1 MTAFAV
7 ESRRKGNKVRRTAAI
22 GGKSRQGVLLIIVL
36 AIACFLYLLALS
48 STRFGTY
55 HDDGIY
61 VATAKSLATGQ
72 GYNIISLPYEPAQ
85 TKYPPLYPF
94 LLSLIWKVYPEFPQN
109 LTAMTLLSVISTLG
123 FLSLGWRYLLKRE
136 YARPWQVLAVVAMTA
151 LNWRTMILATSIY
164 SEMLFA
170 VLSVAGLYLAEKYQK
185 EAMSWFAG
193 IALGALM
200 GLVFLTRSSGIAL
213 LIAVGLYFASRRR
226 WRSAL
231 LPVGVGSL
239 FILGWLAW
247 SYFNRTTFEG
257 GNSAYYTSYV
267 RDLSSILTSLAD
279 QSAGSRIT
287 AILSIVGE
295 NLVGAIIVSIP
306 VVCLGLNYA
315 SVASLSGPYLGLS
328 IGLILAAFFL
338 IAAGFVRHCRRG
350 FRLLHIYVVSYLALH
365 LLWPYASYDRFLMCI
380 LPFLL
385 LFLITELE
393 IPISLIRR
401 ETSATGK
408 LASKISAAFICAML
422 VSGLSFISY
431 SYASG
436 IGRTFDSLR
445 GAAEQAAEDTI
456 LIRWINEHTEPEDVL
471 ISYRDPKYYLY
482 TGRKAISFSWPK
494 QGSSWEGQQSLLLR
508 IVSESRGRY
517 LILTPN
523 DFNHDSDEQLQRQSL
538 RTLVNANRTLFTPV
552 FTSEANSII
561 YRIERTQ

>member
-1 MTAFAV
+1 M
-7 ESRRKGNKVRRTAAI
+7 RRTAAI

-36 AIACFLYLLALS
+36 AIACFLYLLVLS

-170 VLSVAGLYLAEKYQK
+170 LLSVGALFVAEQYETEPSWQK
-185 EAMSWFAG
+185 GVAA
-193 IALGALM
+193 GALM
-200 GLVFLTRSSGIAL
+200 GLAFLTRSSGVAL
-213 LIAVGLYFASRRR
+213 LIAVAVHFAVRRR
-226 WRSAL
+226 FRPAM
-231 LPVGVGSL
+231 LPIGVGSV
-239 FILGWLAW
+239 FVIGWVAW
-247 SYFNRTTFEG
+247 SYFNKTTFKG

-267 RDLSSILTSLAD
+267 ADLASILSNLAA
-279 QSAGSRIT
+279 QSAGSKIAAVLT
-287 AILSIVGE
+287 IAGE
-295 NLVGAIIVSIP
+295 NLIGAIIVSIP
-306 VVCLGLNYA
+306 MVCLGLNYDW
-315 SVASLSGPYLGLS
+315 VAGLSGFSLGLT
-328 IGLILAAFFL
+328 LVFILLVCVL

-350 FRLLHIYVVSYLALH
+350 LRLLHVYVISFLVLH
-365 LLWPYASYDRFLMCI
+365 LFWPYASYDRFLLCI
-380 LPFLL
+380 LPFVLV
-385 LFLITELE
+385 FLMTELSV
-393 IPISLIRR
+393 PLSLIKR
-401 ETSATGK
+401 EASANAK
-408 LASKISAAFICAML
+408 VNVKISAAFLFLILIFGLAFVAYGY
-422 VSGLSFISY
+422 VSGIKRTL
-431 SYASG
+431 ASMEP
-436 IGRTFDSLR
+436 
-445 GAAEQAAEDTI
+445 AAKNAAEDAN
-456 LIRWINEHTEPEDVL
+456 LIQWIKQNSDPEDVL
-471 ISYRDPKYYLY
+471 ICYRDPKYYLY
-482 TGRKAISFSWPK
+482 TGRKAISFSWLK

-508 IVSESRGRY
+508 IVSESGGRY

-523 DFNHDSDEQLQRQSL
+523 DFNHDYDEQLQRQSL
-538 RTLVNANRTLFTPV
+538 RTLVDANRTLFTPV

>member
-1 MTAFAV
+1 
-7 ESRRKGNKVRRTAAI
+7 VRRTAAI

-36 AIACFLYLLALS
+36 AIACFLYLLVLS

-170 VLSVAGLYLAEKYQK
+170 LLSVGALFVAEQYETEPSWQK
-185 EAMSWFAG
+185 GVAA
-193 IALGALM
+193 GALM
-200 GLVFLTRSSGIAL
+200 GLAFLTRSSGVAL
-213 LIAVGLYFASRRR
+213 LIAVAVHFAVRRR
-226 WRSAL
+226 FRPAM
-231 LPVGVGSL
+231 LPIGVGSV
-239 FILGWLAW
+239 FVIGWVAW
-247 SYFNRTTFEG
+247 SYFNKTTFKG

-267 RDLSSILTSLAD
+267 ADLASILSNLAA
-279 QSAGSRIT
+279 QSAGSKIAAVLT
-287 AILSIVGE
+287 IAGE
-295 NLVGAIIVSIP
+295 NLIGAIIVSIP
-306 VVCLGLNYA
+306 MVCLGLNYDW
-315 SVASLSGPYLGLS
+315 VAGLSGFSLGLT
-328 IGLILAAFFL
+328 LVFILLVCVL

-350 FRLLHIYVVSYLALH
+350 LRLLHVYVISFLVLH
-365 LLWPYASYDRFLMCI
+365 LFWPYASYDRFLLCI
-380 LPFLL
+380 LPFVLV
-385 LFLITELE
+385 FLMTELSV
-393 IPISLIRR
+393 PLSLIKR
-401 ETSATGK
+401 EASANAK
-408 LASKISAAFICAML
+408 VNVKISAAFLFLILIFGLAFVAYGY
-422 VSGLSFISY
+422 VSGIKRTL
-431 SYASG
+431 ASMEP
-436 IGRTFDSLR
+436 
-445 GAAEQAAEDTI
+445 AAKNAAEDAN
-456 LIRWINEHTEPEDVL
+456 LIQWIKQNSDPEDVL
-471 ISYRDPKYYLY
+471 ICYRDPKYYLY
-482 TGRKAISFSWPK
+482 TGRKAISFSWLK

-508 IVSESRGRY
+508 IVSESGGRY

-523 DFNHDSDEQLQRQSL
+523 DFNHDYDEQLQRQSL
-538 RTLVNANRTLFTPV
+538 RTLVDENRTLFTPV